1 MRVLYKAGI
10 AAMALALFGSAP
22 VVAQDYRWDANING
36 GWGITGAVLD
46 DDAVLA
52 ESLGF
57 DNNWQLGGQLGYWFN
72 RTIGLRGNLSYTG
85 TDFMQGD
92 GINLYNDVNL
102 WSGTA
107 DLLFRFIKPRREWS
121 GAEWLPYA
129 ALGAGIH
136 WVNPPGNSFIIAEE
150 FDDDI
155 DDPLEIEGPSGVP
168 IVCRSGVCSGPS
180 TAGFPGIGGIPTTDQ
195 RTFFLKEG
203 SSFAGL
209 IGLGVDLRLSPSFAF
224 RFEVG
229 DLMWDA
235 KLEEVETRENFF
247 SVVRGTGEVG
257 NTVHQFYGT
266 VGLNF
271 PFGLEV
277 PRTVAVA
284 PAPPP
289 PPPPPAPTTE
299 QITVCVLD
307 INAGGGL
314 RTVNALRKLDTG
326 DTIVVRNGEPTPLRA
341 AVGTV
346 PIAADASWFIRGEPL
361 TIGADKT
368 KLMYLSVGTPQTL
381 AAENLAFL
389 GTVDGMPV
397 YADKSAAVSPLDVLG
412 PNTDLSKAVVESKNV
427 YTALD
432 NVKTV
437 YVPMNTVG
445 CLFQPLERQAPV
457 RK

>member
-1 MRVLYKAGI
+1 V
-10 AAMALALFGSAP
+10 
-22 VVAQDYRWDANING
+22 
-36 GWGITGAVLD
+36 
-46 DDAVLA
+46 
-52 ESLGF
+52 
-57 DNNWQLGGQLGYWFN
+57 
-72 RTIGLRGNLSYTG
+72 
-85 TDFMQGD
+85 
-92 GINLYNDVNL
+92 
-102 WSGTA
+102 
-107 DLLFRFIKPRREWS
+107 
-121 GAEWLPYA
+121 
-129 ALGAGIH
+129 
-136 WVNPPGNSFIIAEE
+136 
-150 FDDDI
+150 
-155 DDPLEIEGPSGVP
+155 
-168 IVCRSGVCSGPS
+168 
-180 TAGFPGIGGIPTTDQ
+180 
-195 RTFFLKEG
+195 
-203 SSFAGL
+203 
-209 IGLGVDLRLSPSFAF
+209 
-224 RFEVG
+224 
-229 DLMWDA
+229 
-235 KLEEVETRENFF
+235 
-247 SVVRGTGEVG
+247 
-257 NTVHQFYGT
+257 
-266 VGLNF
+266 
-271 PFGLEV
+271 
-277 PRTVAVA
+277 
-284 PAPPP
+284 
-289 PPPPPAPTTE
+289 PPPPAPTTE